1 MIANARMYAV
11 TPEVAQ
17 AWRSLLLRV
26 GALAGVPWDYV
37 EHAAPAPV
45 AALWDRTDLGAAFM
59 CGLPYITRAHK
70 ALATHTAPPV
80 ILAAPVPAPARY
92 AGQPVYFTEFVARRD
107 AGFANLAAT
116 FGRRLAHMLP
126 ESNSGFNAP
135 RHHLMTLMQSAPA
148 GQTSLFAA
156 TAAPTTTPMAV
167 IRAVLDD
174 QAEVGVV
181 DSYVLDLLRRH
192 APELMAPLATLD
204 VTIASPI
211 PLLVSS
217 PNQAPEVTQRVR
229 EALLNAHE
237 DAACRTQMDLL
248 LLQRFTTAQSETYE
262 VLAAREAATNRAG
275 FALTTSAD

>member
-11 TPEVAQ
+11 TPAVAQ

-26 GALAGVPWDYV
+26 GEIAGVSWDYV

-45 AALWDRTDLGAAFM
+45 AALWDRDDLGAAFM

-70 ALATHTAPPV
+70 ALAIHTAPPV

-92 AGQPVYFTEFVARRD
+92 AAQPVYFTEFVARRD
-107 AGFANLAAT
+107 AGFSDLAAT
-116 FGRRLAHMLP
+116 FGHRLAHMLP

-135 RHHLMTLMQSAPA
+135 RHHLMSLAPA

-167 IRAVLDD
+167 LRAVLDG

-181 DSYVLDLLRRH
+181 DSYVLDLLRH
-192 APELMAPLATLD
+192 HTPELMAPLVSLEN
-204 VTIASPI
+204 TIASPI
-211 PLLVSS
+211 PLLVAS
-217 PNQAPEVTQRVR
+217 PSQAPDVTQRVR
-229 EALLNAHE
+229 QALLSAHE
-237 DAACRTQMDLL
+237 DAVCATAMDRL
-248 LLQRFTTAQSETYE
+248 LLQRFTSAEPETYE
-262 VLAAREAATNRAG
+262 VLAEREATANRAG
-275 FALTTSAD
+275 FALTTSRDA